1 MVNNF
6 ALGTTSFFDTGMTLS
21 NVFLTLC
28 LQSDGEKQG
37 ELHGQQ
43 ESRHML
49 VAHPTPGT
57 LFSKMPPYSR
67 YTLL

>member
-1 MVNNF
+1 M
-6 ALGTTSFFDTGMTLS
+6 
-21 NVFLTLC
+21 LC

-57 LFSKMPPYSR
+57 LSSLNVKFTAVLR
-67 YTLL
+67 IRDTVLF